1 MLVSILLII
10 YNLTVAFAAGVV
22 FTRLVSK
29 VSGVTPAVIHPSLY
43 VIMGWGFIAMLLQV
57 YHLFLPINL
66 FAHILVWLV
75 LFILASTQLKN
86 LAKDMVASLHQI
98 GSKKHIAIGLGFLV
112 LVILN
117 IISRKADGDIGDYHL
132 QAIRWIEEYAA
143 VPGIGNIRRQLG
155 NNSNWFL
162 LQAFSGFHFLG
173 LRSVYTINASLVIM
187 VALYVTPHLNQHF
200 WLRNLL
206 LLFYFAIIATRKYT
220 GAVTND
226 LIITSG
232 IVMLFCWFTD
242 VVNNHN
248 KKNIELL
255 LMMLFTMVL
264 ITFKL
269 SALPMVLF
277 ALGVFYYGYKEQLIS
292 SKIIVTLVGFGLI
305 IFLPW
310 LITNV
315 IHSGYLLFPVPSS
328 NWFDVD
334 WKMRPEIVAYEV
346 YANLAYARAPTVD
359 IEVSRYFT
367 FAQWWPHWIK
377 SIDVFSAILLVGG
390 LFFYITLTVQL
401 LVNKRFR
408 SQFTENYY
416 WIIATTCLVAL
427 LLWFTHGPTPRFVF
441 GYLVFTITMGVNLFH
456 RTTLQQLLYKNKFTL
471 VGIFL
476 LGLIALSTKN
486 QIIGGGFKNALIIP
500 PTYQQ
505 PQLYQFEVSG
515 GTLNVPAANQQCWD
529 SELPCTNLPD
539 SGVQYR
545 GTSLQQGFSIKTQP

>member
-10 YNLTVAFAAGVV
+10 YNLTVAFAAGVI

-29 VSGVTPAVIHPSLY
+29 LSGVTPAVLHPSIY

-57 YHLFLPINL
+57 YHLFFSINL
-66 FAHILVWLV
+66 YAHILVWLV
-75 LFILASTQLKN
+75 LLLLASTQLKN

-98 GSKKHIAIGLGFLV
+98 GSKKHIAIGIGFLV
-112 LVILN
+112 LVLLN

-132 QAIRWIEEYAA
+132 QAIRWMEEFAA

-206 LLFYFAIIATRKYT
+206 LLFYFAMVATRKYT

-226 LIITSG
+226 LVITSG

-242 VVNNHN
+242 VVNKNN
-248 KKNIELL
+248 KKVIELL
-255 LMMLFTMVL
+255 LIMLFTMVL

-269 SALPMVLF
+269 SALPMGVF
-277 ALGVFYYGYKEQLIS
+277 GLGVFYYTYKQQFITKRITFSL
-292 SKIIVTLVGFGLI
+292 LGLGLI
-305 IFLPW
+305 IFIPW

-315 IHSGYLLFPVPSS
+315 IHSGYILFPVPSS
-328 NWFDVD
+328 NLFDVD

-359 IEVSRYFT
+359 IELARYFT
-367 FAQWWPHWIK
+367 FTQWWPHWIK
-377 SIDVFSAILLVGG
+377 SIDIFSAILLVGS
-390 LFFYITLTVQL
+390 LFFYITLIVQW
-401 LVNKRFR
+401 LVNKPFR
-408 SQFTENYY
+408 KQFNENYY
-416 WIIATTCLVAL
+416 WVIAGTCLVAFI
-427 LLWFTHGPTPRFVF
+427 LWFTHGPTPRFVF
-441 GYLVFTITMGVNLFH
+441 GYLVFSITMGVNLFH
-456 RTTLQQLLYKNKFTL
+456 RTTLQQLFYKHKFTL

-476 LGLIALSTKN
+476 FCLIVMSTQN
-486 QIIGGGFKNALIIP
+486 LFVGSGITNALIIP
-500 PTYQQ
+500 PCYQQ
-505 PQLYQFEVSG
+505 PQLQKFEVSG
-515 GTLNVPAANQQCWD
+515 GSINVPYTNQQCWD

-539 SGVQYR
+539 SGIQYR
-545 GTSLQQGFSIKTQP
+545 GTSLQQGFRIKTQP

>member
-22 FTRLVSK
+22 FTRLLSK
-29 VSGVTPAVIHPSLY
+29 VSGASTAVIHPSLY
-43 VIMGWGFIAMLLQV
+43 VMVGWGFIAMLLQV
-57 YHLFLPINL
+57 YHLFFAINL
-66 FAHILVWLV
+66 FAHIFVWFT
-75 LFILASTQLKN
+75 LFLFASTQFKS

-98 GSKKHIAIGLGFLV
+98 SSKKHIAIGLGVFVLV
-112 LVILN
+112 LLN

-132 QAIRWIEEYAA
+132 QAIRWMEEYAA

-206 LLFYFAIIATRKYT
+206 LLFYFIIVATRKYT

-226 LIITSG
+226 LVITSG
-232 IVMLFCWFTD
+232 IIMLFCWFTD
-242 VVNNHN
+242 VVNNNN
-248 KKNIELL
+248 KKAIELL
-255 LMMLFTMVL
+255 LIIVFTLLL

-277 ALGVFYYGYKEQLIS
+277 ALGVFYYAHKQQLIN
-292 SKIIVTLVGFGLI
+292 KKTTLTLFGFGLI
-305 IFLPW
+305 IFVPW

-328 NWFDVD
+328 NLFDVD
-334 WKMRPEIVAYEV
+334 WKMSPEIVAYEV

-359 IEVSRYFT
+359 IEISRFFT
-367 FAQWWPHWIK
+367 FSEWWPHWIK
-377 SIDVFSAILLVGG
+377 SIDIFSAILLVGG
-390 LFFYITLTVQL
+390 LFFYLTLIFQW

-408 SQFTENYY
+408 NQFTENYY
-416 WIIATTCLVAL
+416 GVIAITCLVAL
-427 LLWFTHGPTPRFVF
+427 ILWFTHGPTPRFVF

-471 VGIFL
+471 LGIFL
-476 LGLIALSTKN
+476 LGLIVLSIQKQLTN
-486 QIIGGGFKNALIIP
+486 QGLASALIIP
-500 PTYQQ
+500 TTYQQ
-505 PQLYQFEVSG
+505 PQINKFEVSG
-515 GTLNVPAANQQCWD
+515 GTLNIPAINQQCWD

-539 SGVQYR
+539 SALQYR
-545 GTSLQQGFSIKTQP
+545 GATLQEGFRIKTQP

>member
-10 YNLTVAFAAGVV
+10 YNLTVAFVAGVV
-22 FTRLVSK
+22 FTRLLSK
-29 VSGVTPAVIHPSLY
+29 LSGASPAVIHPSLY
-43 VIMGWGFIAMLLQV
+43 VMMGWGFIAMLLQV
-57 YHLFLPINL
+57 YHLFFAINL
-66 FAHILVWLV
+66 FAHVFVWSV
-75 LFILASTQLKN
+75 LFLFATTQFKK

-162 LQAFSGFHFLG
+162 LQAFGGFHFLG
-173 LRSVYTINASLVIM
+173 LRSVYTINAALIIM

-206 LLFYFAIIATRKYT
+206 LLFYFIIVATRKYT

-226 LIITSG
+226 LVITSG
-232 IVMLFCWFTD
+232 IIMLFCWFTD
-242 VVNNHN
+242 VVNNNN
-248 KKNIELL
+248 KKAIELL
-255 LMMLFTMVL
+255 LIIVFTMLL

-277 ALGVFYYGYKEQLIS
+277 AWGVFYYTHKQQLIN
-292 SKIIVTLVGFGLI
+292 KKNTLTLFGFGLI
-305 IFLPW
+305 IFIPW

-328 NWFDVD
+328 NLFDVD

-359 IEVSRYFT
+359 IEIARFFT
-367 FAQWWPHWIK
+367 FSEWWPHWIK
-377 SIDVFSAILLVGG
+377 SIDIFSTILLVGG
-390 LFFYITLTVQL
+390 LFFYVTLIFQW

-408 SQFTENYY
+408 NQFTENYY
-416 WIIATTCLVAL
+416 GVIAITCLVAL
-427 LLWFTHGPTPRFVF
+427 FLWFTHGPTPRFVF

-476 LGLIALSTKN
+476 LGLIALSIQKQLTN
-486 QIIGGGFKNALIIP
+486 QGLAGALIIP
-500 PTYQQ
+500 TTYQQ
-505 PQLYQFEVSG
+505 PQINKFEVSG
-515 GTLNVPAANQQCWD
+515 GTLNTPATSQQCWD

-539 SGVQYR
+539 SGLQYR
-545 GTSLQQGFSIKTQP
+545 GATLQQGFRIKTQP

>member
-1 MLVSILLII
+1 M
-10 YNLTVAFAAGVV
+10 
-22 FTRLVSK
+22 
-29 VSGVTPAVIHPSLY
+29 
-43 VIMGWGFIAMLLQV
+43 
-57 YHLFLPINL
+57 
-66 FAHILVWLV
+66 
-75 LFILASTQLKN
+75 
-86 LAKDMVASLHQI
+86 
-98 GSKKHIAIGLGFLV
+98 
-112 LVILN
+112 
-117 IISRKADGDIGDYHL
+117 
-132 QAIRWIEEYAA
+132 EEYAA

-173 LRSVYTINASLVIM
+173 LRSAYTINASLVIM

-248 KKNIELL
+248 KKAIELL
-255 LMMLFTMVL
+255 LMILFTMVL

-277 ALGVFYYGYKEQLIS
+277 ALGVFYYLYKEQLIS